1 MTDNEKEKKR
11 IAQFAEWIL
20 NISDGTT
27 KSSKGE
33 EWIKITSGQ
42 PNVI

>member
-1 MTDNEKEKKR
+1 MTDNEKEKKQ

-27 KSSKGE
+27 KSSECE